1 MEYNVLLF
9 LFQNCA
15 TIDEQFKLTA
25 EALED
30 RILELQLEGKNV
42 KAFVL
47 INPQNPI
54 GCVYEENLVMDILT
68 VCSK

>member
-1 MEYNVLLF
+1 MFCSFF
-9 LFQNCA
+9 LQNCVQA
-15 TIDEQFKLTA
+15 DEQFKLTA
-25 EALED
+25 EALDD
-30 RILELQLEGKNV
+30 RILELQSEGKNV

-54 GCVYEENLVMDILT
+54 GCVYDENLILDILT